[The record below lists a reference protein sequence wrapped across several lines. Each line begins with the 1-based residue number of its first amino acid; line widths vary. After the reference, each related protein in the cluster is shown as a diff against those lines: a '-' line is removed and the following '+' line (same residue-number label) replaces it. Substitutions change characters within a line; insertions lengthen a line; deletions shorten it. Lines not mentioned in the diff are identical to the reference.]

1 MVTAAARAMLGAWA
15 THAKPM
21 SAYLVRAGRDGDF
34 GIMREEIAAAI
45 HPAVVVPGFD
55 EIAHAETEQIVASV
69 DAGFRQALADRRQL
83 VLVGE
88 QVGRPCGFLILD
100 RSERMPEIRWI
111 VVLPGHMGTGLAPAL
126 MEAALAACPPAG
138 EVALVV
144 TVYNERAIRFFR
156 RYGFAEVAGGASAG
170 RVLRMRR
177 KAAVVCH
184 SA

>member
-1 MVTAAARAMLGAWA
+1 
-15 THAKPM
+15 
-21 SAYLVRAGRDGDF
+21 
-34 GIMREEIAAAI
+34 MREEIAAAI

-69 DAGFRQALADRRQL
+69 DAAFRQALSDRRQK

-88 QVGRPCGFLILD
+88 RLGRPCGFLLLD
-100 RSERMPEIRWI
+100 LSEPTPEIRWI
-111 VVLPGHMGTGLAPAL
+111 VVLPGHMGTGLAQAL
-126 MEAALAACPPAG
+126 MEAALACCPPGG

-144 TVYNERAIRFFR
+144 TVYNERAISFFR
-156 RYGFAEVAGGASAG
+156 SYGFVEAAGGASAG

-177 KAAVVCH
+177 RQQYARD